1 MVHKESL
8 ALAEDWLKDLPYGSL
23 LNRNNPLV
31 DRTIDRYRDEVVGRP
46 VENRR
51 KVQPQV
57 PLLEFWA
64 KLAPGEPIWA
74 MQREQWLEWVHGVI
88 RDGHGTGTKE
98 PSESQVN
105 NRRSS
110 SKNFVTWMGVRR
122 GLAVDQRIVI
132 YQPAPEDRVEARRKQ
147 VKLHPLRDG
156 AFVAIWNE
164 VTDPDNI
171 LWMGMAAFM
180 TMRIDEIANLRPEQV
195 DLERHSAEFIGKGR
209 KLRTVRY
216 GELMDDW
223 SYLPYLGVR
232 PKEWMVLF
240 EDHVAQ
246 RQADAAAMPPGPQD
260 PPWWVWPKTEGQS
273 RPHRDNKRKLVW
285 APSPNDLNRFAKRW
299 RAMKKAAGYGEE
311 AFTPHQLRHFASTN
325 MWRAG
330 TPWRKIVA
338 EMGHDHA
345 ATTEAYSDFS
355 TEFNRERARNEHK
368 RGLSPE

>member
-147 VKLHPLRDG
+147 VSITKSGITHAGSGQKGHALCCPCEQHSLHLLAHTR
-156 AFVAIWNE
+156 AW
-164 VTDPDNI
+164 
-171 LWMGMAAFM
+171 
-180 TMRIDEIANLRPEQV
+180 RP
-195 DLERHSAEFIGKGR
+195 
-209 KLRTVRY
+209 
-216 GELMDDW
+216 
-223 SYLPYLGVR
+223 
-232 PKEWMVLF
+232 
-240 EDHVAQ
+240 
-246 RQADAAAMPPGPQD
+246 
-260 PPWWVWPKTEGQS
+260 
-273 RPHRDNKRKLVW
+273 
-285 APSPNDLNRFAKRW
+285 
-299 RAMKKAAGYGEE
+299 
-311 AFTPHQLRHFASTN
+311 AST
-325 MWRAG
+325 A
-330 TPWRKIVA
+330 
-338 EMGHDHA
+338 
-345 ATTEAYSDFS
+345 SF
-355 TEFNRERARNEHK
+355 
-368 RGLSPE
+368 